1 MQIFRE
7 PNINF
12 FRWRWQ
18 AIGVSTLLI
27 VTGLATMWFRGGLP
41 LGIDFSGGTAVVV
54 RFDEHVPEE
63 AGAGGD
69 RQRRRREGRPAVR
82 RH

>member
-27 VTGLATMWFRGGLP
+27 VTGLATMWFRGGRP
-41 LGIDFSGGTAVVV
+41 F
-54 RFDEHVPEE
+54 
-63 AGAGGD
+63 
-69 RQRRRREGRPAVR
+69 GRW
-82 RH
+82 